1 MIRSASPARPKT
13 AKTLF
18 SLFAAC
24 FALLA
29 FASVANAGPVTIGDI
44 TYYTTADGCK
54 LDLSPETASRLTEE
68 THTVTATVTGTDL
81 PEMAETAVDPK
92 STWSACFDG
101 NVAALV
107 GAQVKFTVTAGPHA
121 GTTGDVGLDSSGKAS
136 FSYKGTLVGTDSIS
150 AELDLPDLCYPIYT
164 PKPSEEITPLIAPSP
179 LPAPCFYVDA
189 EYESEYCGPQFF
201 TIAPPSCPTAKLTDT
216 ATVTWSA
223 PQVTAQADPTIT
235 IAAYKRCVSHR
246 FRISPVY
253 GSGTVKTSTLFID
266 GKKVATKN
274 GPEGFLVN
282 GPKYKA
288 GKHNFE
294 VVTSFTNGKSASKFG
309 SFSRCK
315 VRTAARTVSP
325 RFTG

>member
-1 MIRSASPARPKT
+1 MIRSASPARRKT

-18 SLFAAC
+18 SLLAAC
-24 FALLA
+24 IALLA
-29 FASVANAGPVTIGDI
+29 FASVANAGPVTIGDF
-44 TYYTTADGCK
+44 TFYTTADGCK

-81 PEMAETAVDPK
+81 PAMVETSVDPK
-92 STWSACFDG
+92 STWSACFGG
-101 NVAALV
+101 NVAALT
-107 GAQVKFTVTAGPHA
+107 GAQVKFTVTAGPHT
-121 GTTGDVGLDSSGKAS
+121 GTTGSVGLDSSGKAS
-136 FSYKGTLVGTDSIS
+136 FSYKGTLTGTDSIS
-150 AELDLPDLCYPIYT
+150 AELELPDLCYAVYT
-164 PKPSEEITPLIAPSP
+164 PQPSEEITPFISQTP
-179 LPAPCFYVDA
+179 LPAPCYFVDA
-189 EYESEYCGPQFF
+189 EYEPGLCGPQ
-201 TIAPPSCPTAKLTDT
+201 ILSVAPPSCPAVTLTDT
-216 ATVTWSA
+216 ASVTWSA

-253 GSGTVKTSTLFID
+253 GSGTVKTSTLFVD
-266 GKKVATKN
+266 GKRVATKN
-274 GPEGFLVN
+274 GPEAFLVN

-315 VRTAARTVSP
+315 VRSAARTVSP